1 MEEYAIAAQLWKLS
15 TCDVCEI
22 ARNSVL
28 QSGLSHQVEPW
39 ALISTL
45 LEKKVSKR
53 VLCCPNRRTLFVPG
67 RTIFGSR

>member
-28 QSGLSHQVEPW
+28 QSGLSHQVDWHYLFQFLMTNNQCHP
-39 ALISTL
+39 INIDPQQL
-45 LEKKVSKR
+45 L
-53 VLCCPNRRTLFVPG
+53 T
-67 RTIFGSR
+67 

>member
-28 QSGLSHQVEPW
+28 QSGLSHQVRRRS
-39 ALISTL
+39 LGT
-45 LEKKVSKR
+45 R
-53 VLCCPNRRTLFVPG
+53 VLLLNPTSVKQMFACRKRST
-67 RTIFGSR
+67 S